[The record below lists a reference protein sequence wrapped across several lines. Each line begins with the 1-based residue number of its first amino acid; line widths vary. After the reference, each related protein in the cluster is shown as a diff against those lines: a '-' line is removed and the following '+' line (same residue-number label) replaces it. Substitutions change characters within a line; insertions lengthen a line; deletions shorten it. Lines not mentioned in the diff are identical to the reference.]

1 MSITFTDNQIKVLH
15 SAQEIQARISE
26 VADQIRHD
34 YQDLDNLV
42 VVGVLKG
49 AFVFTADLIRAVGLS
64 CQVEFIRLSSYEGT
78 QGSNEFKIYD
88 LTLPSLKD
96 KNILIV
102 EDIIDSGRTAKFLT
116 EFFKNQAG
124 VNTVKL
130 VSLFDKPCKRLEE
143 LKDIKADYCCFNVD
157 DKFILGYGLDFDQK
171 YRELPYIG
179 YVEGL
184 C

>member
-1 MSITFTDNQIKVLH
+1 MTISFTDSQIKVLH
-15 SAQEIQARISE
+15 SAQEISQRVIEIAQ
-26 VADQIRHD
+26 QINKD
-34 YQDLDNLV
+34 YKNLDNLV

-49 AFVFTADLIRAVGLS
+49 AFIFTSDLIRALDMN

-78 QGSNEFKIYD
+78 KGSDEFRLYD

-102 EDIIDSGRTAKFLT
+102 EDIVDSGRTAKFLLD
-116 EFFKNQAG
+116 FFKNQAG

-130 VSLFDKPCKRLEE
+130 ASLFDKPCRRLEE
-143 LKDIKADYCCFNVD
+143 LKDIKPDYCCFKVD

-171 YRELPYIG
+171 YRQLPYIG

-184 C
+184 F